1 MASYRFRDFELD
13 SSRYELRRG
22 GRNLRLE
29 KIPMD
34 LLILLVE
41 KNHDLITREEIIGRI
56 WGKDVFTDSDAGIN
70 TAIRKIRQTL
80 NDDPENP
87 RFIQTVVGRGYRF
100 LAPVTSVVPMEQSPV
115 DINVAETN
123 ASASEPPV
131 SGHVRPRKLTVLWV
145 TTSVVAVFA
154 LALIGSNVLRLRN
167 RLLRRPAP
175 VTIHSIAVL
184 PLENFSGDPAEDYF
198 ADGMTDELTT
208 NLAKVSSLGVIGRT
222 SVMRYK
228 GTHESIPE
236 IARELK
242 VDSVVEGSVVRDG
255 DNVRITAQLIDGPS
269 GRHLWADDFERSRS
283 DVLQLQKEVALKIVQ
298 QIRATL
304 TPDETIRL
312 SSARPVDPKAYE
324 ANLKGRSYWNQRS
337 EAGIKKAI
345 EQFNAAIQADGS
357 YAEAYSGLADSYT
370 ALGYFSY
377 RNPNDV
383 FPPAKAAADKALE
396 LDPTLAE
403 AHASLGYYN
412 LYYAWDWK
420 ESEKEF
426 RRAIALNPNYATAH
440 EWYSVYLLAM
450 GRPDEA
456 MVEIRRAQQLDPLSP
471 LINTDVGFQFYY
483 DKRYDEA
490 IQQLRNT
497 LQTDPKFPLAHL
509 WLGRAY
515 QQKGMYEEAISEY
528 RQTDTSW
535 PEWVVS
541 LAAIGNV
548 EGIAGKTSEARD
560 MLSKLNTLSEV
571 KYVTPY
577 GTALLYAG
585 LGDKVQTFNWLDR
598 AVQGRSHWLV
608 WIRLDP
614 RWENVKTDPR
624 FKEIIRSVGFPN

>member
-13 SSRYELRRG
+13 TSRYELRRG

-41 KNHDLITREEIIGRI
+41 KNEHLITREEIIERI
-56 WGKDVFTDSDAGIN
+56 WGKNVFTDSDAGIN

-100 LAPVTSVVPMEQSPV
+100 LAPATSVMPVEQSPA

-123 ASASEPPV
+123 ASASEPPM

-145 TTSVVAVFA
+145 TTFVVAVIT

-228 GTHESIPE
+228 GTHKSIPE

-255 DNVRITAQLIDGPS
+255 DNVRITAQLIDGPT

-312 SSARPVDPKAYE
+312 RC
-324 ANLKGRSYWNQRS
+324 R
-337 EAGIKKAI
+337 
-345 EQFNAAIQADGS
+345 
-357 YAEAYSGLADSYT
+357 
-370 ALGYFSY
+370 
-377 RNPNDV
+377 
-383 FPPAKAAADKALE
+383 
-396 LDPTLAE
+396 
-403 AHASLGYYN
+403 
-412 LYYAWDWK
+412 
-420 ESEKEF
+420 
-426 RRAIALNPNYATAH
+426 
-440 EWYSVYLLAM
+440 
-450 GRPDEA
+450 
-456 MVEIRRAQQLDPLSP
+456 
-471 LINTDVGFQFYY
+471 
-483 DKRYDEA
+483 
-490 IQQLRNT
+490 
-497 LQTDPKFPLAHL
+497 
-509 WLGRAY
+509 
-515 QQKGMYEEAISEY
+515 
-528 RQTDTSW
+528 
-535 PEWVVS
+535 
-541 LAAIGNV
+541 
-548 EGIAGKTSEARD
+548 
-560 MLSKLNTLSEV
+560 
-571 KYVTPY
+571 
-577 GTALLYAG
+577 
-585 LGDKVQTFNWLDR
+585 
-598 AVQGRSHWLV
+598 
-608 WIRLDP
+608 
-614 RWENVKTDPR
+614 
-624 FKEIIRSVGFPN
+624 

>member
-41 KNHDLITREEIIGRI
+41 KNEHLITREEIIERI
-56 WGKDVFTDSDAGIN
+56 WGKNVFTDSDAGIN

-100 LAPVTSVVPMEQSPV
+100 LAPATSVMPVEQSPA

-123 ASASEPPV
+123 APASEPPV

-145 TTSVVAVFA
+145 TTFVVAVIA

-228 GTHESIPE
+228 GTHKSIPE

-255 DNVRITAQLIDGPS
+255 DNVRITAQLIDGPT

-312 SSARPVDPKAYE
+312 SGARAVDPKAYE

-377 RNPNDV
+377 LNPNDV
-383 FPPAKAAADKALE
+383 FPRAKAAADKALE

-440 EWYSVYLLAM
+440 DWYSVYLLAM
-450 GRPDEA
+450 GRPEEA

-471 LINTDVGFQFYY
+471 LINTEIGFQFYY

-548 EGIAGKTSEARD
+548 EGIAGKTSRSAR
-560 MLSKLNTLSEV
+560 
-571 KYVTPY
+571 
-577 GTALLYAG
+577 YAFET
-585 LGDKVQTFNWLDR
+585 KHF
-598 AVQGRSHWLV
+598 
-608 WIRLDP
+608 I
-614 RWENVKTDPR
+614 
-624 FKEIIRSVGFPN
+624 